1 MIDRALVLPHLCA
14 RLAETEP
21 DAIAMEHVDGR
32 SITRAELHETTL
44 RWADA
49 YRRVGVEPGDHVLTM
64 LPNSFEAFFAWI
76 GLTWLRA
83 TEVPT
88 NNMYRGQML
97 QYLVDNSDA
106 NVVIISERFVPQLAE
121 VIGALSKVETVV
133 VPDSTTAP
141 ALPCRVVTG
150 DEFFADATPARDL
163 EGPDYWDIAAIIY
176 TSGTTG
182 PSKGVLM
189 PWGTLL
195 AFTTIVPDDFV
206 EPGEGFYAMYP
217 AFHVS
222 GKAMLYQSANLRA
235 RMVIREQF
243 SIEHFWNDMRAHGI
257 TGAGLIGAMAPFLL
271 MQPETPDDANSPLRH
286 VMMGPLVPHVEEF
299 KTRFGVEVG
308 TGYGMTEIG
317 APFVSDGYALANAT
331 SCGKLRPG
339 WAGYEVRIVDEH
351 DQAVGTD
358 EVGELIV
365 RTEEP
370 WVLNSGYYGMPDA
383 TSTAW
388 RNGWFHT
395 GDAFRCDADGNYYF
409 VDRIKDAIRRRGENI
424 SSFEVEA
431 LVNQHPDV
439 AESAAIGVPSEYTED
454 DVKVCVVLVAGS
466 ALVAEELVT
475 WLAPRMPKFMV
486 PRYVEFVEVLPKTEA
501 TFRTQKVKLRDEALN
516 ENTWDREAA
525 GLKIE

>member
-1 MIDRALVLPHLCA
+1 MIDRAQVLPHRCA
-14 RLAETEP
+14 LLAESEP
-21 DAIAMEHVDGR
+21 DAIAMEDVDGR
-32 SITRAELHETTL
+32 SMTRAELHETTL

-49 YRRVGVEPGDHVLTM
+49 FRRIGVESGDHVLTM
-64 LPNSFEAFFAWI
+64 LPNSFEAYFAWI

-83 TEVPT
+83 IEVPT

-106 NVVIISERFVPQLAE
+106 RTVVISERFVPQLAA
-121 VIGALSKVETVV
+121 VIAECPKVETVV
-133 VPDSTTAP
+133 VPDATSAP
-141 ALPCRVVTG
+141 QLPCRVVTA
-150 DEFFADATPARDL
+150 DELFADATPARDL

-195 AFTTIVPDDFV
+195 AFTTIIPNDFV
-206 EPGEGFYAMYP
+206 LPGEGFYAMYP

-243 SIEHFWNDMRAHGI
+243 SIENFWSDVRNHDIA
-257 TGAGLIGAMAPFLL
+257 GAGLIGAMAPFLL
-271 MQPETPDDANSPLRH
+271 MQPEAPDDADTPLRH
-286 VMMGPLVPHVEEF
+286 VMMGPLVPQVDEF
-299 KTRFGVEVG
+299 KARFGVEVG

-317 APFVSDGYALANAT
+317 APFVSDGYRLSNPQ
-331 SCGKLRPG
+331 SCGRLHRG
-339 WAGYEVRIVDEH
+339 WAGYDVRIVDEH
-351 DQAVGTD
+351 DQPVATGD
-358 EVGELIV
+358 VGELVV
-365 RTEEP
+365 RTDEP
-370 WVLNSGYYGMPDA
+370 WVLNAGYYGMPEA
-383 TSTAW
+383 TATAW

-395 GDAFRCDADGNYYF
+395 GDGFKCDEDANYYF

-431 LVNQHPDV
+431 LVNQHPEV
-439 AESAAIGVPSEYTED
+439 AETAAIGVPSEFTED
-454 DVKVCVVLVAGS
+454 DVKVCVIRVADSDLG
-466 ALVAEELVT
+466 AQDLIT

-486 PRYVEFVEVLPKTEA
+486 PRYVEFVDALPKTDA
-501 TFRTQKVKLRDEALN
+501 TFRTQKVKLRTDALN
-516 ENTWDREAA
+516 DNTWDRDAA
-525 GLKIE
+525 GLRID